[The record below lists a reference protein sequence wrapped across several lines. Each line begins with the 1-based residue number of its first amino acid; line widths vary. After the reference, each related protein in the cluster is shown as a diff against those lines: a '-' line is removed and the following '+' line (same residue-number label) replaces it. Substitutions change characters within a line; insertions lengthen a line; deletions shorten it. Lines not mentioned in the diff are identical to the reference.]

1 MRGRGMV
8 VLFVVTSFLTAS
20 LLFLVQPMVGRMV
33 LPAFGGSPQVWT
45 TSMLFFQ
52 VALLVGYGYTHLTTT
67 RLSPRIQPW
76 VHLSVAAVPVATLPI
91 ALTVAPSGAGGI
103 APSLELLA
111 GLTFAVAAPFVLI
124 ATSGPLVQRWFSWSS
139 HPSANDPYFLY
150 AAGNVGSAAGLLAYP
165 FLLEPL
171 LTIEGQS
178 RLWAGGYLLAVGL
191 LAACATVVLRQRSD
205 GSAAKSDPQRS
216 PTPRS
221 ERIGAIHRRPVAR
234 RQAARWVLLAFIPS
248 SLMLAVTTLMSTDI
262 AAVPLLWI
270 APLGTY
276 LLTFTLAFS
285 RLGPGALRWAR
296 FGTPLVVVAAV
307 TVRPAGTS
315 VAIALG
321 VQVLLVL
328 VGGTLAH
335 GLLAAER
342 PDPAYLTRF
351 YLLVAVGGALGG
363 LFNGLVA
370 PLLFPTVL
378 EYGIT
383 LVLVIGLV
391 VRWREPV
398 VAAEDWPPRRRLP
411 TLAVLGLLP
420 AASLWIFGFDAFG
433 FPAWLRAAI
442 AVPFI
447 LPFLTRVRSSGVV
460 GVSVAVI
467 SLLPALG
474 PLVLS
479 DTVVRT
485 FFGVHQVRTEGD
497 VRLLLH
503 GTTLHGSQDLSSAS
517 RRMIPLSYY
526 HPDEPLG
533 DVFATTPAAESVGVV
548 GLGSGS
554 IAAYGQQGQSITFH
568 ELDPAVVDIARTSF
582 SFLDDTVADVVM
594 VLGDGRL
601 TLEGRQDSYD
611 ILVVDAFT
619 SDAIP
624 VHLLTLEALALYLD
638 TTTENGVVAINIS
651 NRYLD
656 LLPVLAAATAEL
668 GASGRFTDGDG
679 EAPGSAP
686 SRWAVIAKD
695 GSTVTPLEKR
705 GWEQF
710 PDLHVPWTD
719 QRSALWPIVR
729 R

>member
-1 MRGRGMV
+1 
-8 VLFVVTSFLTAS
+8 
-20 LLFLVQPMVGRMV
+20 
-33 LPAFGGSPQVWT
+33 
-45 TSMLFFQ
+45 
-52 VALLVGYGYTHLTTT
+52 
-67 RLSPRIQPW
+67 
-76 VHLSVAAVPVATLPI
+76 
-91 ALTVAPSGAGGI
+91 
-103 APSLELLA
+103 
-111 GLTFAVAAPFVLI
+111 
-124 ATSGPLVQRWFSWSS
+124 
-139 HPSANDPYFLY
+139 
-150 AAGNVGSAAGLLAYP
+150 
-165 FLLEPL
+165 
-171 LTIEGQS
+171 
-178 RLWAGGYLLAVGL
+178 
-191 LAACATVVLRQRSD
+191 
-205 GSAAKSDPQRS
+205 
-216 PTPRS
+216 
-221 ERIGAIHRRPVAR
+221 
-234 RQAARWVLLAFIPS
+234 
-248 SLMLAVTTLMSTDI
+248 
-262 AAVPLLWI
+262 
-270 APLGTY
+270 
-276 LLTFTLAFS
+276 
-285 RLGPGALRWAR
+285 
-296 FGTPLVVVAAV
+296 
-307 TVRPAGTS
+307 
-315 VAIALG
+315 
-321 VQVLLVL
+321 VL

-363 LFNGLVA
+363 LFNGLIA

-398 VAAEDWPPRRRLP
+398 AAAEDWPPRRRLP

-517 RRMIPLSYY
+517 KRMIPLSYY

-533 DVFATTPAAESVGVV
+533 DVFATTPAVESVGVV

-554 IAAYGQQGQSITFH
+554 IAAYGRPGQSITFH
-568 ELDPAVVDIARTSF
+568 EIDPAVVDIARTSF
-582 SFLDDTVADVVM
+582 TFLDDAEAEVDI

-601 TLEGRQDSYD
+601 TLEGMQGSYD

-624 VHLLTLEALALYLD
+624 IHLLTLEALALYLN
-638 TTTENGVVAINIS
+638 TTTETGIVAINIS

-656 LLPVLAAATAEL
+656 LLPVLSATTAEL
-668 GASGRFTDGDG
+668 GAFGRYSEG
-679 EAPGSAP
+679 EGGPAGSAP
-686 SRWAVIAKD
+686 SSWVVVANHRSALAELD
-695 GSTVTPLEKR
+695 GR
-705 GWEQF
+705 GWEQL
-710 PDLHVPWTD
+710 PDQGVLWTD
-719 QRSALWPIVR
+719 QGSALWPIVR